1 MIRRSL
7 AIIILFVLSIGSA
20 CAPKSPRVRDPAFE
34 ALANTSA
41 PPPMEAA
48 MITKAARSRLLR
60 IGETALNRC
69 DGGPWWEACAVSNRS
84 TAADGDRGAA
94 IDEHDCPV
102 PAVEP

>member
-1 MIRRSL
+1 MIRLSL
-7 AIIILFVLSIGSA
+7 AIILLFVVSIESA
-20 CAPKSPRVRDPAFE
+20 CASKSPPIRDPAFE

-41 PPPMEAA
+41 SPKVEAEI
-48 MITKAARSRLLR
+48 ITRPTRSKLLH

-102 PAVEP
+102 PAIEP